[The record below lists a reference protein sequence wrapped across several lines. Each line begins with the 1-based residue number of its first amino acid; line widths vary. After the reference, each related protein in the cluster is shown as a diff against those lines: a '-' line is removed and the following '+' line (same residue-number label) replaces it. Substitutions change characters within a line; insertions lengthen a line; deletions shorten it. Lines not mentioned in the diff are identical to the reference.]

1 MKWTDVLKIK
11 ARSLSKCA
19 PAVITVLLAIAVCQT
34 SPAALAQAATPQ
46 GVSAENCHGPEGS
59 WIYTVTIPGYSF
71 LGLETYSAGGGYS
84 EADQL
89 SFSPVGVASAGH
101 GVWKCTGE
109 RTFLLTYLNLTF
121 DAFSSGNPTGT
132 LVVRQATTIDKTG
145 KSYTG
150 SGDYTYLD
158 LKGNPIPSISGTFT
172 ITAQRI
178 FVDAPK

>member
-59 WIYTVTIPGYSF
+59 WIYTV
-71 LGLETYSAGGGYS
+71 
-84 EADQL
+84 